1 MPKVNYL
8 KIGKPAKVKEVKS
21 FKTKPKVCE
30 SVKPRVCEKKCEK
43 AKQEKVNIN
52 IKNENNKNFVYRKS
66 LNKLLADAL
75 ENEMIKYFLK
85 ENKKSLN
92 EVIKKALDSLE
103 IK

>member
-30 SVKPRVCEKKCEK
+30 SVKPRVCEVKCK
-43 AKQEKVNIN
+43 DKQEKVNIN